1 MVIVP
6 IEIMDFINLMEELQN
21 HIQRCKELHLCKMQ
35 NCSHIQRIAA
45 AILLNC
51 SSEHLKY
58 HYSPLP
64 FFLSSPP
71 TLPLPAPQVINWK
84 WPSCSIVKG
93 LTPIKPRKLR
103 LLECSP
109 AYPVLLCWRYYRGL
123 QKVLDQI
130 YCTTCSQIPTH
141 SSMTWG

>member
-1 MVIVP
+1 MVIVS
-6 IEIMDFINLMEELQN
+6 IGTMGFINLMEELKPHPQ
-21 HIQRCKELHLCKMQ
+21 M
-35 NCSHIQRIAA
+35 QRIAS
-45 AILLNC
+45 LQDVKLQFHPKNCCSNSLDC

-58 HYSPLP
+58 LYSPLP
-64 FFLSSPP
+64 FFLSPP
-71 TLPLPAPQVINWK
+71 PILPLPTPQVINWK
-84 WPSCSIVKG
+84 WPSCSIVRG

-109 AYPVLLCWRYYRGL
+109 AHPVLLCFRYYRGL

-141 SSMTWG
+141 CSMTWG